1 VCDPLAP
8 FFRLPVSKLP
18 SDAVAVCGAVSW
30 LVQVTVSPTLTV
42 TVAGLKAKP
51 WIGTLNEPAARALG
65 AARGA
70 LAGLVCS
77 SAGPG
82 SVAVA
87 GCAVAGAGAAWAG
100 SACAAGSGAGA
111 GAGAGVV

>member
-1 VCDPLAP
+1 MCDPLAP

-18 SDAVAVCGAVSW
+18 SDAVAVCSAVSSF
-30 LVQVTVSPTLTV
+30 VQVTVSPTLTV
-42 TVAGLKAKP
+42 TVVGLKAKP
-51 WIGTLNEPAARALG
+51 WIGTACEAAARALG

-82 SVAVA
+82 SVAVT
-87 GCAVAGAGAAWAG
+87 GCAAAGAGAAWEG
-100 SACAAGSGAGA
+100 AA
-111 GAGAGVV
+111 